1 MNQKVDYSWVKSKTC
16 VSWLIDSW
24 SYLHKLPL
32 LFPFVRNRYE
42 ALFFCI
48 LNSGY
53 GLISFLENEIFTELT
68 HIKKYRTFILVTNLS
83 FSEIP
88 RLFYNSYLKNFISH
102 FPIEN
107 QKGRST

>member
-1 MNQKVDYSWVKSKTC
+1 MNQKLGYSWAKSKSC

-32 LFPFVRNRYE
+32 LLPFVQNWYE
-42 ALFFCI
+42 AFFFCI

-53 GLISFLENEIFTELT
+53 GLISFLEKEISIELT
-68 HIKKYRTFILVTNLS
+68 HIKKYRTLYVTNLS

-88 RLFYNSYLKNFISH
+88 RLLYNSYLKNFISH

-107 QKGRST
+107 QKGSST